1 MDASNKSETSWN
13 FLNYNIFFKNKNINI
28 YYKIIMKIKKNEK
41 PHASKN
47 ILKNYY
53 KNNKKTYFLLFLF

>member
-1 MDASNKSETSWN
+1 
-13 FLNYNIFFKNKNINI
+13 
-28 YYKIIMKIKKNEK
+28 MKIKKNEK